1 MYVKSK
7 IKEWNRPFRI
17 WQMFQHSTERVS
29 LKEYF
34 EPFLIVV
41 TLHSVIGWKVIKAFV
56 LQSKDTHIHVNP
68 QI

>member
-1 MYVKSK
+1 
-7 IKEWNRPFRI
+7 
-17 WQMFQHSTERVS
+17 MFQHSTERVS

-41 TLHSVIGWKVIKAFV
+41 TLHSVIGWKVIKAIV